1 MSKKVLNSLIADAFG
16 KGLSAAKIQKIARGT
31 VDSLGLHYISVT
43 EEDIYNLLVFNY
55 LAIVRSRAITNKVKK
70 LNDASRAEAA
80 TEVLKEESSSTLRA
94 DARIVAKKIY
104 AGFAA
109 EYKRFEKNPEYQAV
123 DTGSGKI
130 EVFQPRNQVY
140 KIKKTIISLLEATS
154 TETLLKAL
162 TTNQRKTSF
171 SRRTQF
177 LHQGKTVGV
186 QVAETLRDAK
196 ISATGEKAAAITVIA
211 GIIENIQYAWEAD
224 DSINR
229 KGIQVVG
236 TVGQT
241 LSNKPGQ
248 EPTDWKNLRPA
259 IEKSLFEELNKMGSK
274 FATEKGSQPFDE
286 RAAKSAANALLNIAS
301 KTKNIRT
308 SPFKIDKPT
317 GSKGR
322 VPSKKKTKKAVPG
335 TISMVARK
343 AKIQAAKETTPTPAA
358 APLQLLGVLN
368 KQLPET
374 VKDNMGPPRLENQTG
389 RFASSVKVTDIT
401 QTPQGFPSIGYTYDR
416 YRYGTFEA
424 GNRKGSLERDP
435 RRLIDASIREIAV
448 QFAMGRF
455 YTRRV

>member
-55 LAIVRSRAITNKVKK
+55 LAIVRKRAIDNKVKK
-70 LNDASRAEAA
+70 LNGASRAEAA
-80 TEVLKEESSSTLRA
+80 TEVLKEDSSSTLRA
-94 DARIVAKKIY
+94 DARKVAKDIY
-104 AGFAA
+104 AGFV
-109 EYKRFEKNPEYQAV
+109 EKYKSFEKDPDYQAK
-123 DTGSGKI
+123 DKGSGKI
-130 EVFQPRNQVY
+130 EIFQPRNQVY
-140 KIKKTIISLLEATS
+140 KIKKAIISLLESTS
-154 TETLLKAL
+154 TDTLLKAL

-186 QVAETLRDAK
+186 QIAETLRDAK

-211 GIIENIQYAWEAD
+211 GIIENIQYGWESD

-229 KGIQVVG
+229 KDTQVVG

-317 GSKGR
+317 RSKGR

-343 AKIQAAKETTPTPAA
+343 AKIRTAKETTPAA

-374 VKDNMGPPRLENQTG
+374 VKNNMGPPRLENQTG

-416 YRYGTFEA
+416 YRYGTFEV
-424 GNRKGSLERDP
+424 GNRQGSLERDP